1 VGGEARVDP
10 PIKNMVENKID
21 GPVSYAQWIDLGR
34 IIIPCIK
41 GLPIV
46 KGWNKP
52 DFKITKEE
60 WKDKYLHCEIALRL
74 DEDVDC
80 DIDNELA
87 KRFIEKYVLIHDS
100 VSGRGGNPYSHYWWK
115 GKVKFKQF
123 SLPKEFEDQC
133 KNLPHG
139 LMLCEIRHGE
149 TRYTI
154 VPGSQHSK
162 ANEIVR
168 WERYGGFNEYPGDLN
183 ADLRKVALSTALCI
197 LYAPQG
203 QRDNYC
209 TAIAGVLLKHTKW
222 SAHDIDEFIYNLAIA
237 SNDNESEARRSKGT
251 TGKDAKKNLGM
262 PKLAEIVGCSTKAI
276 SELFSWV
283 GVEDNSLSNGAGKE
297 IAEESI
303 GEITEYGNDRYIV
316 KINAVVQGIAT
327 PKEIIVTGPQLM
339 KQNLFY
345 DEVIMQA
352 SVWVPRMKPADF
364 EVIMR
369 QKYESRSKSLD
380 YVEEADNRLVFKKH
394 FNSYIKQTKAYTDK
408 KELATYGLPYFS
420 KEKDTLEFSLD
431 RFEDYLHSQ
440 KIVYERVDLVMKIQ
454 RILKAKKNRGKYK
467 TKSLVSWRIDTPQ
480 IDTEDIILEGEFTET
495 VGEIDF
501 EA

>member
-1 VGGEARVDP
+1 
-10 PIKNMVENKID
+10 MVENKID
-21 GPVSYAQWIDLGR
+21 GPVTCDHWIDMDR
-34 IIIPCIK
+34 VIIPCDTK
-41 GLPIV
+41 QSV
-46 KGWNKP
+46 VEKWSNP

-60 WKDKYLHCEIALRL
+60 WKIEHINKQIGLRL
-74 DEDVDC
+74 DQDIDF
-80 DIDNELA
+80 DIDNPVV
-87 KRFIEKYVLIHDS
+87 KRFVDDHIKSCGAIF
-100 VSGRGGNPYSHYWWK
+100 GRRNNPSSHYLWS
-115 GKVKFKQF
+115 GKLDYKKF
-123 SLPKEFEDQC
+123 SLPKELENYYKDYG
-133 KNLPHG
+133 HG
-139 LMLCEIRHGE
+139 ATLCEIRHGSNKYTLVPE
-149 TRYTI
+149 TKYHKT
-154 VPGSQHSK
+154 
-162 ANEIVR
+162 NEIVE
-168 WERYGGFNEYPGDLN
+168 WVKYEGINEYPGNLKVDLG
-183 ADLRKVALSTALCI
+183 KIALAAALCI
-197 LYAPQG
+197 TYAGTG
-203 QRDNYC
+203 QRDDYC
-209 TAIAGVLLKHTKW
+209 TAIAGVLLKHTEW
-222 SAHDIDEFIYNLAIA
+222 SVEYIDDFIYKIA
-237 SNDNESEARRSKGT
+237 VAAKDEECDKRKGKGT
-251 TGKDAKKNLGM
+251 SHKKANRKFGI
-262 PKLAEIVGCSTKAI
+262 PKLAEIVGCSNKTI
-276 SELFSWV
+276 SDLFSWV
-283 GVEDNSLSNGAGKE
+283 GVDDKNLANGKE

-316 KINAVVQGIAT
+316 KINAVVQGKPT

-364 EVIMR
+364 EIIMR
-369 QKYESRSKSLD
+369 QKYEARSKSLD
-380 YVEEADNRLVFKKH
+380 YVEEADNKLVFKKH

>member
-1 VGGEARVDP
+1 MGGEARVDP

-21 GPVSYAQWIDLGR
+21 GPVSYDQWIDMGR
-34 IIIPCIK
+34 VIIPCLK

-60 WKDKYLHCEIALRL
+60 WKKNYLHCEIALRL
-74 DEDVDC
+74 DEDIDC

-87 KRFIEKYVLIHDS
+87 KRFIETYVSMHDT
-100 VSGRGGNPYSHYWWK
+100 VSGRGGNPYSHYWWH
-115 GKVKFKQF
+115 GNLKFKQF
-123 SLPKEFEDQC
+123 SLPKDFEKHC
-133 KNLPHG
+133 ENLPHG
-139 LMLCEIRHGE
+139 LMLCEIRSGND
-149 TRYTI
+149 RYTI
-154 VPGSQHSK
+154 VPGSKHSK
-162 ANEIVR
+162 ANENVR
-168 WERYGGFNEYPGDLN
+168 WERYGGFNTYPGNLDQ
-183 ADLRKVALSTALCI
+183 ALRKVALSTALCI

-203 QRDNYC
+203 QRDSYC

-222 SAHDIDEFIYNLAIA
+222 SVHEIDEFIYNLAIA

-262 PKLAEIVGCSTKAI
+262 PKLAEIVGCPTKAI
-276 SELFSWV
+276 AELFNWV
-283 GVEDNSLSNGAGKE
+283 GVQDTNLGNGKE

-303 GEITEYGNDRYIV
+303 GEIIEYGNDRYIV
-316 KINAVVQGIAT
+316 KINAVVQGKPT

-369 QKYESRSKSLD
+369 QKYESRGKSLD
-380 YVEEADNRLVFKKH
+380 YVDEADNKLVFKKH
-394 FNSYIKQTKAYTDK
+394 FIAYIKQTKAYTDK
-408 KELATYGLPYFS
+408 KELANYGLPYFS
-420 KEKDTLEFSLD
+420 KNKNTLEFNLD

-440 KIVYERVDLVMKIQ
+440 KINYERVDLVMKIQ

-467 TKSLVSWRIDTPQ
+467 EKSLVSWRIDTPD
-480 IDTEDIILEGEFTET
+480 IDNEDIILEGEFTEN